1 MAELTNRPRQAP
13 VEVLR
18 LRRQGMNDAFDAM
31 RPVYRILHECG
42 LDDEQIGEYLVQKGT
57 AIGESRIPLMWRWT
71 DAEMEGHDA
80 EPSAEA
86 LAEMP
91 ELTPEQMAGAR
102 QGYFADRVNK
112 FNPIAD
118 LRFYV
123 LQSAARSTC
132 GVCGQPLFLLAP
144 REAEHGHLPFYYLCL
159 CGRIAQAGHSQEIAP
174 REKRG

>member
-1 MAELTNRPRQAP
+1 MTDVQHQPP

-18 LRRQGMNDAFDAM
+18 RRRQGMNEAFDAM

-71 DAEMEGHDA
+71 DAEMEGQE

-91 ELTPEQMAGAR
+91 EVDMTGAR
-102 QGYFADRVNK
+102 RGYYADKVNQL
-112 FNPIAD
+112 NPVAD

-123 LQSAARSTC
+123 LQRAERSTC
-132 GVCGQPLFLLAP
+132 GVCGQSLFLLAP
-144 REAEHGHLPFYYLCL
+144 REAEHGHLPFYYLCM
-159 CGRIAQAGHSQEIAP
+159 CGRIAQAGQTQEIAP
-174 REKRG
+174 REKRA